1 MELVTLKQF
10 AEEKGITYE
19 AVRRQILKYADELEG
34 HIVTVDGT
42 RYLDEEAQKFLSE
55 RRRLS
60 PIVVK
65 IEDTQADNKEILE
78 KIESLKTQLL
88 KAQERVIQLQDEA
101 RAGIE
106 DKIKYQLLIADH
118 EEQKKR
124 LREVETTLQE
134 KQSELDSEK
143 ETRRA
148 LQNRMEEQSKQ
159 LDDLRAEASTYERTW
174 FGFYRKRTI

>member
-19 AVRRQILKYADELEG
+19 AVRKQTIKYADELEG

-65 IEDTQADNKEILE
+65 IEDTKADNKEFLE
-78 KIESLKTQLL
+78 QIETLKTQLL
-88 KAQERVIQLQDEA
+88 NAQERIIKLQDEA

-106 DKIKYQLLIADH
+106 DKIKYQLLITDH
-118 EEQKKR
+118 EEQKRR
-124 LREVETTLQE
+124 LREVEASLQE
-134 KQSELDSEK
+134 KQSELDFEK
-143 ETRRA
+143 EMRRS
-148 LQNRMEEQSKQ
+148 LQNQTEEQKKQ
-159 LDDLRAEASTYERTW
+159 LDNLRAEADSYERTW
-174 FGFYRKRTI
+174 FGFYRKRTL